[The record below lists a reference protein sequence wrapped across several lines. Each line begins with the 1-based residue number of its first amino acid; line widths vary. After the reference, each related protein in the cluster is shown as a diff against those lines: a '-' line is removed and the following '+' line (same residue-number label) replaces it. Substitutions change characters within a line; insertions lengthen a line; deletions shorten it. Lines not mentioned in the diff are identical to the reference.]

1 MWPPVGPLSPE
12 QLANIQGS
20 GITVI
25 NLTVTVGRA
34 DFETAV
40 AGLAFWNSEAERHSE
55 RICVIKRHSDIAEAK
70 KARKL
75 GIVLGFQRTAMLGDD
90 LSRIKLFRDLGVR
103 VMQLTYNNRTF
114 YGDGCLET
122 SDAGLSPLGRQAV
135 TEMNRVGVAVDLS
148 HCGHRTT
155 AEGIAASTKPVLLSH
170 VGCNAVFRHP
180 RNKDDSE
187 LRAMAQKGGVAGI
200 YLMPFLDI
208 AGTRNTDL
216 VVRHIEHA
224 IQVCGEDHVGIGSDL
239 SIQPII
245 ETTEYKQAA
254 SEFVASR
261 RKTGGGAP
269 GEDLPLYIPDLNH
282 PRRIESIAV
291 ALAARGYSAFTIA
304 KIIGGNF
311 ARVFGS
317 IWSS

>member
-1 MWPPVGPLSPE
+1 
-12 QLANIQGS
+12 
-20 GITVI
+20 
-25 NLTVTVGRA
+25 
-34 DFETAV
+34 
-40 AGLAFWNSEAERHSE
+40 
-55 RICVIKRHSDIAEAK
+55 
-70 KARKL
+70 
-75 GIVLGFQRTAMLGDD
+75 
-90 LSRIKLFRDLGVR
+90 
-103 VMQLTYNNRTF
+103 
-114 YGDGCLET
+114 
-122 SDAGLSPLGRQAV
+122 
-135 TEMNRVGVAVDLS
+135 
-148 HCGHRTT
+148 
-155 AEGIAASTKPVLLSH
+155 
-170 VGCNAVFRHP
+170 
-180 RNKDDSE
+180 
-187 LRAMAQKGGVAGI
+187 MAQKGGVAGI